1 MFYNIFTKN
10 MIDRDICKNC
20 TESKDSIFNLLS
32 KEEKKIFEENRQC
45 TSYKKGE
52 IIFKEGDLPVG
63 MICLCSGKVK
73 LFKEGVGGRDQIIRM
88 EKQGDFVGFRALFAG
103 EHYSATATAI
113 EDSIICY
120 LEKNILEKVIKANG
134 NFALRVIN
142 ILAKELGFSNERT
155 VSLTQKHIRGRLAES
170 LLVLINT
177 FGFEDNNKT
186 IKVYLSREDIAS
198 LSNMTTSNAIRTL
211 STFAQ
216 ENVISLYG
224 RSITVENMEA
234 LKRISRLG

>member
-1 MFYNIFTKN
+1 MKDNNICN
-10 MIDRDICKNC
+10 HC
-20 TESKDSIFNLLS
+20 TNSEDSIFNILS
-32 KEEKKIFEENRQC
+32 KEDRKLVDDNKQC

-63 MICLCSGKVK
+63 MTCLCEGKVK

-88 EKQGDFVGFRALFAG
+88 ETRGDFVGFRALFAG
-103 EHYSATATAI
+103 EHYNATATAI
-113 EDSIICY
+113 EDSVICY
-120 LEKNILEKVIKANG
+120 LEKNILEKLIKSNG
-134 NFALRVIN
+134 DFALKVIE

-177 FGFEDNNKT
+177 FGFEDDGKT

-216 ENVISLYG
+216 EKVISLYG

>member
-1 MFYNIFTKN
+1 MTEKIT
-10 MIDRDICKNC
+10 CKNC
-20 TESKDSIFNLLS
+20 TESKDSVFNLL
-32 KEEKKIFEENRQC
+32 KDEEKKLFDENRQC

-63 MICLCSGKVK
+63 MICLCEGKVK

-88 EKQGDFVGFRALFAG
+88 EKPGDFVGFRALFAG
-103 EHYSATATAI
+103 ERYNATASAI
-113 EDSIICY
+113 EDSVICY
-120 LEKNILEKVIKANG
+120 LEKDILEKVIKSNG
-134 NFALRVIN
+134 NFALRVIQ

-177 FGFEDNNKT
+177 FGFEDDGKT
-186 IKVYLSREDIAS
+186 IKVYLSREDIAG

-216 ENVISLYG
+216 EKVISLYG
-224 RSITVENMEA
+224 RSITVENLEM

>member
-1 MFYNIFTKN
+1 
-10 MIDRDICKNC
+10 MIDKDICKCC

-32 KEEKKIFEENRQC
+32 KDEKKHFEENRQC

-63 MICLCSGKVK
+63 MICLCAGKVK

-88 EKQGDFVGFRALFAG
+88 DKQGDFVGFRALFAG
-103 EHYSATATAI
+103 EHYNATATAI

-120 LEKNILEKVIKANG
+120 LEKNILEKVIKGNG

-170 LLVLINT
+170 LLVLVNT

-216 ENVISLYG
+216 EKVISLYG